1 MGAGLAR
8 ARTEAA
14 VAERMAAV
22 AEQKLAVAE
31 RKLADQLLAA
41 EQKLADQLLAA
52 ERLVTWEGQVRK
64 EASASA
70 QRQAAGD
77 EAEAARRR
85 EAPSEVWVA
94 LDARRS
100 PP

>member
-14 VAERMAAV
+14 AERMAAV
-22 AEQKLAVAE
+22 AE
-31 RKLADQLLAA
+31 RKLAEQLLAA
-41 EQKLADQLLAA
+41 EQELAEQLLAA
-52 ERLVTWEGQVRK
+52 ERLVAWEGQVRK

-70 QRQAAGD
+70 HRQAAGN

>member
-31 RKLADQLLAA
+31 R
-41 EQKLADQLLAA
+41 KLADQLLAA

-85 EAPSEVWVA
+85 EAPLEVWVA